1 MSYLQ
6 KAFNMRTKNMK
17 LQQWQNI
24 FHGIVNEN
32 SIIVQNVIQ
41 IKNGMIKHVNVNVKI
56 IVRVKKIIIRILAH
70 VFVRIILKKYYL

>member
-17 LQQWQNI
+17 LKQWQNI

-41 IKNGMIKHVNVNVKI
+41 IKNGMIKHVNVSVKI

>member
-17 LQQWQNI
+17 LKQWQNI